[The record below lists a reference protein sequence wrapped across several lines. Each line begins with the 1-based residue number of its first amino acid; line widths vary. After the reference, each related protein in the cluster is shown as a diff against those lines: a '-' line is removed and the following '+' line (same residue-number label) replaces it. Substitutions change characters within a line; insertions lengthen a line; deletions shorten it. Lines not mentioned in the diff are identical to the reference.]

1 MPSSFQVIADNPG
14 LAPYVPTCVRRE
26 SNNLWV
32 CQTADMATLVW
43 ESLDADNRDRGMAPI
58 YVQMQGTNTTDGVG
72 MNNKI
77 NSYMDHVWDGFYSG
91 QVRESRFQ
99 ATVYAPKGSVY
110 NMTFAA
116 SPAKKMRFHLRSEH
130 TETSGMTIR
139 IAYPSAQA
147 RKLVKN
153 GQDIAMNDWDETARG
168 YGAVQQDF
176 CGENRYIGVKNILEF
191 YITPGCELEVAPR
204 NAIQTMVRM
213 EWALDEFFDNGGT
226 TQFIDR
232 VAGSL
237 GIHAS
242 TVKIVSV
249 YEGSLVVNY
258 GIEND
263 DDEALEEAKAA
274 QTAAFATGGLDL
286 GAPILDV
293 EQTVTNDKTT
303 KAEATIYEDSSDEA
317 MAAQDE

>member
-1 MPSSFQVIADNPG
+1 M
-14 LAPYVPTCVRRE
+14 
-26 SNNLWV
+26 NLWT
-32 CQTADMATLVW
+32 CQEEKLGILLFESEDPD
-43 ESLDADNRDRGMAPI
+43 SLDRSMQPI
-58 YVQMQGTNTTDGVG
+58 YSRLQGTE
-72 MNNKI
+72 MNNKV
-77 NSYMDHVWDGFYSG
+77 NSFMDHVWDGFYSG

-204 NAIQTMVRM
+204 NAI
-213 EWALDEFFDNGGT
+213 
-226 TQFIDR
+226 
-232 VAGSL
+232 
-237 GIHAS
+237 
-242 TVKIVSV
+242 
-249 YEGSLVVNY
+249 
-258 GIEND
+258 
-263 DDEALEEAKAA
+263 
-274 QTAAFATGGLDL
+274 
-286 GAPILDV
+286 
-293 EQTVTNDKTT
+293 
-303 KAEATIYEDSSDEA
+303 
-317 MAAQDE
+317 